1 MSGLVVDTSIW
12 IDFFRGEPLP
22 ELELALRDGL
32 VVLPPLVVAEL
43 LSAPLRKKQRAEL
56 TSMLNDLPLH
66 ATPFAHWQAV
76 GELRAT
82 LRKKGVSVSTPDA
95 HVAQTAIEL
104 EARLWSRDAIFT
116 RVAARTPLR
125 LFDG

>member
-1 MSGLVVDTSIW
+1 VSGLVVDTSIW

-22 ELELALRDGL
+22 DLELALRDGL

-56 TSMLNDLPLH
+56 TSMLHDLPVH
-66 ATPFAHWQAV
+66 ETPFAHWQAV
-76 GELRAT
+76 GELRAA

-95 HVAQTAIEL
+95 HVAQAAIEL

-116 RVAARTPLR
+116 RVAARTALR
-125 LFDG
+125 LFDE